1 MSDLS
6 PEQRFDRRLRQIVK
20 ATKSSVPEADRLARL
35 LADFRTLHGTHR
47 GTISWPQRIA
57 EWFSL
62 PHLLPAPAIAFAA
75 VLIVVQGIGLFMLA
89 PGPERDLYRGATA
102 KCENAPRIRVVF
114 KPDAPQAEIVILLR
128 KVEGSVAAGPSETG
142 ELWIRIPEGRSVD
155 EAVAQVRSSA
165 IVDEAIVVPPAIREC
180 RE

>member
-35 LADFRTLHGTHR
+35 LADFRTLR
-47 GTISWPQRIA
+47 GAPLETRSWVQRIV
-57 EWFSL
+57 EWFRL
-62 PHLLPAPAIAFAA
+62 PHLLPAPAIALAS
-75 VLIVVQGIGLFMLA
+75 VLIMVQGIALFMLA
-89 PGPERDLYRGATA
+89 PGQERDLYRGAVA

-142 ELWIRIPEGRSVD
+142 ELWIRIPEGRSVA
-155 EAVAQVRSSA
+155 EAVAQVRSSV
-165 IVDEAIVVPPAIREC
+165 IVDEAIVVSPAMKEC